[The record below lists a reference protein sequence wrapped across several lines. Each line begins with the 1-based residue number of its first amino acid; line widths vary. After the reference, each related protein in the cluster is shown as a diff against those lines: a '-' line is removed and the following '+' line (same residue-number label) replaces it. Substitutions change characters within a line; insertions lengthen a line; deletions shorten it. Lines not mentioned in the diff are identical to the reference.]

1 MQEEGNELSQW
12 VLLQRKLCQLRM
24 ALVGVLG
31 TMVRDCLGLF
41 VGFIR
46 TAYDCLQGGLGLLR
60 IVCLGLIKIND

>member
-1 MQEEGNELSQW
+1 
-12 VLLQRKLCQLRM
+12 M